1 MRACLAAALLC
12 LLAGAAQADPLM
24 QPRHMTTRHQAP
36 SRHVLS
42 AAMNAVLSAPCR
54 LAAALGGPCGCFASE
69 FFFGRS
75 VRSLWLADAWLSF
88 PHVTPAAG
96 TAAVWVHRHVAPVVA
111 VAADGAI
118 TVHDSWATHRVPARI
133 ARRLVYVDPRG
144 GRRRL
149 ATIW

>member
-1 MRACLAAALLC
+1 MRACFAAALLC

-24 QPRHMTTRHQAP
+24 QQRHMTTRHQAS

-42 AAMNAVLSAPCR
+42 AAMYAVLSAPCR

-75 VRSLWLADAWLSF
+75 VRSLWRADAWLSF
-88 PHVTPAAG
+88 PHVM
-96 TAAVWVHRHVAPVVA
+96 PVVA

-118 TVHDSWATHRVPARI
+118 TVHDSWATHRVPARL

-144 GRRRL
+144 RRRL